1 MHELAVAESI
11 VGAVREKLAHTQV
24 RRVLVE
30 VGRLSGVVPDALR
43 FCWELATSGTGLEGA
58 ELEIVQL
65 PGRGHCRGCATEF
78 DTNDFITLC
87 ECGSADVEVLG
98 GQELRIREVEVV

>member
-11 VGAVREKLAHTQV
+11 VGSVKEKLAHAQV

-30 VGRLSGVVPDALR
+30 VGRLSGVVPDALQ

-58 ELEIVQL
+58 ELEIVRL
-65 PGRGHCRGCATEF
+65 PGRGRCRGCESEF
-78 DTNDFITLC
+78 DTDDFITLC

>member
-11 VGAVREKLAHTQV
+11 VAAVDEKLGGTPV

-43 FCWELATSGTGLEGA
+43 FCWELATSGTGLDGA
-58 ELEIVQL
+58 ELDIVRT
-65 PGRGHCRGCATEF
+65 PGSGRCRDCAHEF
-78 DTNDFITLC
+78 DTDDFLAMC
-87 ECGSADVEVLG
+87 RCGSVDIEVIG
-98 GQELRIREVEVV
+98 GRELLIREVEVV

>member
-11 VGAVREKLAHTQV
+11 VGAVNEKLGDTAV

-30 VGRLSGVVPDALR
+30 VGRLSGVVPDALQ
-43 FCWELATSGTGLEGA
+43 FCWELATTGTGLDGA
-58 ELEIVQL
+58 ELEIVRS
-65 PGRGHCRGCATEF
+65 PGRGRCRACRSEF
-78 DTNDFITLC
+78 DTDDFITLC
-87 ECGSADVEVLG
+87 ECGSADVDVLG